1 MRVVGICSVRFV
13 AFALSAI
20 YGALSANNSLTGNK
34 VLIVLP
40 SITKKSNFSKF
51 ISQLQDRDYD
61 VSIKANTDSDLK
73 LLERGKLEYN
83 HVIFLCPTC
92 RRYGKG
98 IDQMDISRFVKAGG
112 NMVFSMGPSFSPL
125 NDNISSEFGLSFQ
138 NLALV
143 DHINYYNDT
152 KAENPNLSS
161 SSRNTIFTDN
171 MYNTDHILTHF
182 SQDSKKA
189 QIFYNGIPH
198 TIKRKS
204 PLIANILS
212 APFSTYTIPESKIS
226 AHSNSES
233 LASDSLSGSNAKLV
247 TTIQARNNAR
257 AVFIGSPDML
267 SNDFFS
273 INKKSQIYSNE
284 HFSQDLTK
292 WAFQETGVLKADNLH
307 HHKKGETEQLPR
319 YRIKDT
325 ITYGLDIS
333 IYDGGKWKP
342 YKANDVQLEIRMID
356 PYIRTNLDPSVSKNS
371 KTATTF
377 SKEFMLPDK
386 YGTFKFVVNYK
397 RTGISSLL
405 VENIIP
411 IEPLRH
417 DQFPRF
423 LTQAYPYY
431 TSSLLLLSGFVI
443 ICYMFIFSSK
453 FNQTPSTQASSSS
466 PSSKGKSH
474 SGKKD
479 KSN

>member
-1 MRVVGICSVRFV
+1 
-13 AFALSAI
+13 
-20 YGALSANNSLTGNK
+20 
-34 VLIVLP
+34 
-40 SITKKSNFSKF
+40 
-51 ISQLQDRDYD
+51 
-61 VSIKANTDSDLK
+61 
-73 LLERGKLEYN
+73 
-83 HVIFLCPTC
+83 
-92 RRYGKG
+92 
-98 IDQMDISRFVKAGG
+98 
-112 NMVFSMGPSFSPL
+112 
-125 NDNISSEFGLSFQ
+125 
-138 NLALV
+138 
-143 DHINYYNDT
+143 
-152 KAENPNLSS
+152 
-161 SSRNTIFTDN
+161 
-171 MYNTDHILTHF
+171 
-182 SQDSKKA
+182 
-189 QIFYNGIPH
+189 
-198 TIKRKS
+198 
-204 PLIANILS
+204 
-212 APFSTYTIPESKIS
+212 
-226 AHSNSES
+226 
-233 LASDSLSGSNAKLV
+233 
-247 TTIQARNNAR
+247 
-257 AVFIGSPDML
+257 
-267 SNDFFS
+267 
-273 INKKSQIYSNE
+273 
-284 HFSQDLTK
+284 
-292 WAFQETGVLKADNLH
+292 
-307 HHKKGETEQLPR
+307 
-319 YRIKDT
+319 
-325 ITYGLDIS
+325 S